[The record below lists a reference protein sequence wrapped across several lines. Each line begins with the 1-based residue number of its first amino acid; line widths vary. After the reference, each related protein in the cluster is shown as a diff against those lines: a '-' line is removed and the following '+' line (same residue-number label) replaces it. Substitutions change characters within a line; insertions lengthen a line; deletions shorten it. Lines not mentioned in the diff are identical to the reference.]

1 MVHDC
6 TAIAAGFGEPEMNR
20 AILEN
25 LRFFL
30 QFSFLMRKEISVNFF
45 NLTFRA
51 KGITKDL
58 IIFVNCISF

>member
-30 QFSFLMRKEISVNFF
+30 QISFLMRKEISVNFF
-45 NLTFRA
+45 
-51 KGITKDL
+51 DL
-58 IIFVNCISF
+58 ALI